1 MKSFIRS
8 TGTLLTGLILTSV
21 SAQIITNNPTGLNTL
36 INTNNVT
43 FMQEVGN
50 INVAGFNALGERLA
64 FTFEE
69 DDGYSGTTRYDR
81 IELLESAGSPM
92 NLRINFGSDAGFR
105 FRNDDFATGG
115 DTALVY
121 QGNANTVTFDFIDP
135 LNPSNAQPVTGV
147 AFTANRI
154 ISGNMTVSLF
164 SDLARTQQI
173 GSTFTIN
180 DNNAS
185 GGSNHSFFGYFDGNA
200 SIASVVID
208 SSLIGTF
215 WIDDLNITTI
225 PEPSSLILMFMGLGC
240 LVGMQRLRKRHA

>member
-8 TGTLLTGLILTSV
+8 TGTLLTGLILTQV
-21 SAQIITNNPTGLNTL
+21 SAQNTFDDPTGLNTL

-43 FMQEVGN
+43 FMQDVGN
-50 INVAGFNALGERLA
+50 INVAGFNALGERVA
-64 FTFEE
+64 FTFEAE
-69 DDGYSGTTRYDR
+69 DGYSGTSLFNS
-81 IELLESAGSPM
+81 IILLENNDSPM
-92 NLRINFGSDAGFR
+92 NLRVNFGSNGSFR
-105 FRNDDFATGG
+105 QRDNANATGG
-115 DTALVY
+115 VTGLAY
-121 QGNANTVTFDFIDP
+121 ASNTTSATIDFV
-135 LNPSNAQPVTGV
+135 NPFSTSNAQPVTGV

-185 GGSNHSFFGYFDGNA
+185 GGSNHSFFGFYDGNA
-200 SIASVVID
+200 SIASVVLD
-208 SSLIGTF
+208 TSDLGQF